1 MLDRVLEQNPGVS
14 AAGRYRTSCSMQY
27 IPQSFLLEI
36 LAQLSGIA
44 AAEREGEGGFLAAVD
59 HASFGRL
66 PEPGDTLEVS
76 ARIVKSFGRLCLV
89 QGTVTVRDEELL
101 NATLTLGIGTL

>member
-1 MLDRVLEQNPGVS
+1 
-14 AAGRYRTSCSMQY
+14 MQY
-27 IPQSFLLEI
+27 IPQAFLLEI

-44 AAEREGEGGFLAAVD
+44 VAEREGEGGFLATVD
-59 HASFGRL
+59 HAIFGRL

-76 ARIVKSFGRLCLV
+76 ARIVKSFGRLCMV

-101 NATLTLGIGTL
+101 NATLTLGIGKL